1 MKTKEIY
8 EEVLSVVEEVTD
20 VPRNSILT
28 SNQEE
33 CVDARFL
40 LVFSLSRML
49 TDSEIAR
56 LTGRTR
62 RGIAYLRS
70 SDHKLDKW
78 LVGKN
83 WEDIKK
89 RIGNELF
96 LRR

>member
-1 MKTKEIY
+1 MKTKELY
-8 EEVLSVVEEVTD
+8 EEVLSVVEDVTD
-20 VPRNSILT
+20 MPRSAILS

-40 LVFSLSRML
+40 LVYSLSRML

-62 RGIAYLRS
+62 RGISYLRT
-70 SDHKLDKW
+70 SDHKLHKW

-89 RIGNELF
+89 RLGNDLF
-96 LRR
+96 LRP

>member
-1 MKTKEIY
+1 MKTREIY
-8 EEVLSVVEEVTD
+8 EEVLGVVEEVTD
-20 VPRNSILT
+20 MPRCAILS

-40 LVFSLSRML
+40 LVFTLSRML
-49 TDSEIAR
+49 SDSEIAR

-62 RGIAYLRS
+62 RGIAYLRT
-70 SDHKLDKW
+70 SDHKLHKW

-89 RIGNELF
+89 RLGNDYF
-96 LRR
+96 LRP

>member
-20 VPRNSILT
+20 LPRSAILS

-89 RIGNELF
+89 RIGNEFF

>member
-1 MKTKEIY
+1 MKSKELY
-8 EEVLSVVEEVTD
+8 EEVLAVVEEVTD
-20 VPRNSILT
+20 MPRSVILS

-40 LVFSLSRML
+40 LVYSLSRML

-62 RGIAYLRS
+62 RGIAYLRT
-70 SDHKLDKW
+70 SDHKLHKW
-78 LVGKN
+78 MVGKN

-89 RIGNELF
+89 RLGNDLF
-96 LRR
+96 LRN

>member
-1 MKTKEIY
+1 MKSKELY
-8 EEVLSVVEEVTD
+8 EEVLAVVEEVTD
-20 VPRNSILT
+20 IPRSVILS
-28 SNQEE
+28 SNREE

-40 LVFSLSRML
+40 LVYSLSRML

-62 RGIAYLRS
+62 RGIAYLRTS
-70 SDHKLDKW
+70 NHKLHKW

-89 RIGNELF
+89 RLGNDLF
-96 LRR
+96 LRN